1 MASLAD
7 ASRSS
12 GFKPLSPDVFE
23 RMLAVASLLLLI
35 AMLTALFRGQD
46 EWYRLSPFLWGHLAT
61 IATALALTPVMLL
74 RRRGDRLHRRLGYVW
89 IAAMFGTAFVS
100 LFIRD
105 INRGGFS
112 FIHILSVW
120 TLIQVPLI
128 YWTARTHQIAK
139 HRSAVRG
146 MVFGALLIAGFFTFP
161 FDRLMG
167 HWLFGTTWPAARI
180 IP

>member
-1 MASLAD
+1 MASTAENLKTHAL
-7 ASRSS
+7 
-12 GFKPLSPDVFE
+12 KPLAPDLFE
-23 RMLAVASLLLLI
+23 RILAVAALLLLA

-46 EWYRLSPFLWGHLAT
+46 EWHRLSPFLWGHLAT
-61 IATALALTPVMLL
+61 IATALLLTPVMLL
-74 RRRGDRLHRRLGYVW
+74 RRRGDRLHRQLGYVW

-120 TLIQVPLI
+120 TLIQVPMI
-128 YWTARTHQIAK
+128 FWAARTHQIAK
-139 HRSAVRG
+139 HRSAVRA
-146 MVFGALLIAGFFTFP
+146 MVLGALLIAGFFTFP

-167 HWLFGTTWPAARI
+167 HWLFQTHWPEGRL
-180 IP
+180 